1 MIFKKKKQS
10 GWKSILFLLCFS
22 RKASRALNG
31 YTPNAKG
38 NVCRPFHRLGGRLW
52 IH

>member
-1 MIFKKKKQS
+1 MIFKKKNHS
-10 GWKSILFLLCFS
+10 GWKTILSLLCFS
-22 RKASRALNG
+22 RRASRALKG

-38 NVCRPFHRLGGRLW
+38 TICKPFYRLGGRLW

>member
-10 GWKSILFLLCFS
+10 GWKAVLSFLFFS
-22 RKASRALNG
+22 RRASRALKG

-38 NVCRPFHRLGGRLW
+38 NICKPFHRLGGRLW